1 MELGIFLSFFTSSMA
16 DVELIRSRLTQHP
29 DFPKKGIVFL
39 DIFPIL
45 RDPLVFEAL
54 ISHITQHLCSHT
66 LGLSPTK
73 KIDVIVGLDAR
84 GFLLGPILALRLGA
98 AFVPVRKQG
107 KLPGQCI
114 QASYEKEYG
123 MDTFEMQ
130 ADAIKPGQTVVVVD
144 DLIATGGSAKA
155 AGELVAKLGGK
166 TLEYIFI
173 IELMFLKASSK
184 LDAPVYSI
192 VQSDD

>member
-1 MELGIFLSFFTSSMA
+1 MA
-16 DVELIRSRLTQHP
+16 DVDLIKSRLTAHP

-45 RDPLVFEAL
+45 RDPQVFEAL
-54 ISHITQHLCSHT
+54 ISHVVHHITSHSV
-66 LGLSPTK
+66 GLASNN

-84 GFLLGPILALRLGA
+84 GFLLGPIVALRLGA
-98 AFVPVRKQG
+98 AFVPVRKKG

-123 MDTFEMQ
+123 TDVFEMQ
-130 ADAIKPGQTVVVVD
+130 ADAIQSGQNVVVID

-155 AGELVAKLGGK
+155 AGELVKNLGGNV
-166 TLEYIFI
+166 LEYIFI
-173 IELMFLKASSK
+173 IELLFLKASSK

-192 VQSDD
+192 VQTDD